1 MTDFARPARRTVMCA
16 SALLGSS
23 ALLAACGNGES
34 AAPNPTPAQ
43 VPEPAGEAQMVLP
56 LADLPEKARAQVLAK
71 DPVTGEEIGVL
82 LFRKD
87 AKTVLAYSS
96 ICTHQGCAVT
106 PKSSKDDFYCA
117 CHGSRFQPADGA
129 VSAGPAIA
137 ALPRYAC
144 EIEGEHIA
152 VYLGQA

>member
-1 MTDFARPARRTVMCA
+1 MTDIVRPARRTVVCA

-23 ALLAACGNGES
+23 ALLTACGSGES
-34 AAPNPTPAQ
+34 AAPNPTPGQ
-43 VPEPAGEAQMVLP
+43 VPQPTGEAQAVLP
-56 LADLPEKARAQVLAK
+56 LADLPEKGRAQVVAK
-71 DPVTGEEIGVL
+71 DPATGEQIGVL

-96 ICTHQGCAVT
+96 ICTHQGCAVS
-106 PKSSKDDFYCA
+106 PKSSKNDFYCA
-117 CHGSRFQPADGA
+117 CHGSRFSPADG
-129 VSAGPAIA
+129 SATDGPAIE

-144 EIEGEHIA
+144 QIEGKDIV